1 MKRIPRAKPPAEDA
15 PRYRRPPR
23 EKLSDVAAGRV
34 QAGPPSTPPRKGGGL
49 EEWQDPEYF
58 HSPEL

>member
-1 MKRIPRAKPPAEDA
+1 MKRRRRREEPAGQG
-15 PRYRRPPR
+15 PQYHRPPR

-34 QAGPPSTPPRKGGGL
+34 QAGPPPTPPRAGTDL
-49 EEWQDPEYF
+49 DHWQDPEYF